1 MDSEKMDAD
10 KMDTEKPDAETAEI
24 PSKVRD
30 FADKSVEQARGAVGT
45 LLETA
50 RKAAE
55 TIQTSAKTADSP
67 AGQAVTRGF
76 GFAQQNISAIF
87 DFAQQLVRAPDL
99 KEATKMQA
107 DFIRSQATV
116 MKEQVDELQ
125 TLTPTPTPP
134 KTDA

>member
-1 MDSEKMDAD
+1 MDA
-10 KMDTEKPDAETAEI
+10 EKEPEVTSTEI
-24 PSKVRD
+24 PAKVRD

-45 LLETA
+45 LLEAA
-50 RKAAE
+50 RKAADA
-55 TIQTSAKTADSP
+55 IQTSAKTADTPS
-67 AGQAVTRGF
+67 GQAVTRGF

-107 DFIRSQATV
+107 DFVRSQASV

-125 TLTPTPTPP
+125 TLTPTPKPAAT
-134 KTDA
+134 TDS